1 MDFPS
6 LIHLLGTV
14 REIDPDRRIVIF
26 GSASI
31 LASFPEETDEKQWLA
46 LTNDA
51 DFILSPWE
59 DAVAVEVNR
68 VIGKGR
74 AFHSENGYYADIVK
88 PAAFDQFP
96 PEFESRLV
104 KLEEFPNV
112 FALEPHDMAI
122 AKIFAGRPKDI
133 LLLSILLARGK
144 LSEAILRTRLWFM
157 PMDDKLLVKT
167 HQVLRDVVAAARE
180 LGYDVV
186 CPETPWID
194 KAT

>member
-1 MDFPS
+1 MDFSS
-6 LIHLLGTV
+6 LIHLLAKV
-14 REIDPDRRIVIF
+14 REIDPERRIVIF
-26 GSASI
+26 GSSSI
-31 LASFPEETDEKQWLA
+31 LASFPETDEKRWLA

-59 DAVAVEVNR
+59 DDVAMEVNK

-88 PAAFDQFP
+88 PVAFDEFP
-96 PEFESRLV
+96 PGFQERLV
-104 KLEEFPNV
+104 KLDGFPNV

-133 LLLSILLARGK
+133 SLLSILLAEGK
-144 LSEAILRTRLWFM
+144 LNEATLRTRLWFM

-167 HQVLRDVVAAARE
+167 HHTLRDVVAAARE

-186 CPETPWID
+186 CSETPWKD
-194 KAT
+194 ETA